1 MNDTNRSHPYPDPD
15 RATPEPRSPAPDDAP
30 AEAPGPLGPSR
41 RVSSAIRTVPNA
53 VTLVRLLLMPVCAYL
68 LATGRYGWGLVLT
81 AVVGSTD
88 WVDGWLARRFGQ
100 VSRVGQLLDPL
111 ADRLLIASVA
121 IALVVRGVLPWQ
133 AAALLVARDLV
144 LLAGWPLLKRRGI
157 EPPEV
162 ILLGKAATLV
172 LLIALPVLTL
182 GATGVAVA
190 DAARV
195 LGLLGLWA
203 GVVMY
208 YLAGAVYVRM
218 VLERLGHRAEAGS

>member
-1 MNDTNRSHPYPDPD
+1 
-15 RATPEPRSPAPDDAP
+15 
-30 AEAPGPLGPSR
+30 
-41 RVSSAIRTVPNA
+41 
-53 VTLVRLLLMPVCAYL
+53 
-68 LATGRYGWGLVLT
+68 
-81 AVVGSTD
+81 VVQG
-88 WVDGWLARRFGQ
+88 
-100 VSRVGQLLDPL
+100 
-111 ADRLLIASVA
+111 
-121 IALVVRGVLPWQ
+121 VVPWQ

-218 VLERLGHRAEAGS
+218 VLEQLGQRAGDGS